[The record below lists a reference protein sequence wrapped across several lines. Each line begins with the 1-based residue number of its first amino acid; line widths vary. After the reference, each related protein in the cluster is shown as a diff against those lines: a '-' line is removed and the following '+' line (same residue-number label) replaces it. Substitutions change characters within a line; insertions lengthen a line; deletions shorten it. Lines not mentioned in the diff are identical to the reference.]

1 MAFETCRGSVQSP
14 SREAREGEVGTVAV
28 QLQLQFAV
36 AAPGKARCI
45 SMSLPFLF
53 GAPRGKADLGAESR
67 AA

>member
-14 SREAREGEVGTVAV
+14 SREAKEGEVGTVAV
-28 QLQLQFAV
+28 QLQFAV
-36 AAPGKARCI
+36 AAPGKARCN

>member
-45 SMSLPFLF
+45 SMSLLVWRSAGKGGF
-53 GAPRGKADLGAESR
+53 GS
-67 AA
+67 